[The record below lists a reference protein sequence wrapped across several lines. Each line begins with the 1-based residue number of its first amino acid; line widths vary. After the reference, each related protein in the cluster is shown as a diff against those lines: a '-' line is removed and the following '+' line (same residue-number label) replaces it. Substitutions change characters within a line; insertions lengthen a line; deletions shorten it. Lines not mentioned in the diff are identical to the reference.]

1 MDYLSSRRLSEMAD
15 ELLAAAPLP
24 RVVRLSPAR
33 FSFAAPAPRSK
44 PIPANPAMRRQ
55 PAIMP
60 HMTQEDYDAI
70 NDLLE
75 WSQEYAYFT
84 QDPMHTT
91 SWSWSPLEGLWYVWT
106 TNAEGESKTLA
117 EAVRYV
123 LSVVKQ

>member
-1 MDYLSSRRLSEMAD
+1 MDYLSSSRLSEMAD

-24 RVVRLSPAR
+24 RAVRPTVRR

-44 PIPANPAMRRQ
+44 PIRANPAMAHR
-55 PAIMP
+55 PALIP
-60 HMTQEDYDAI
+60 RMTQEDYDAI

-75 WSQEYAYFT
+75 WSQEYAYLT
-84 QDPMHTT
+84 QDTMHTT

-106 TNAEGESKTLA
+106 TNAEGEAQTLA

-123 LSVVKQ
+123 LSLVKQ